1 MGCKSSKKDTLAQMN
16 QPSGKRTLDIA
27 IVGDSGVGKSSLVNA
42 LTISPSCMYDFPLRQ
57 RTLQDECIDPQRRA
71 LLPPQDP
78 GRKMHNKMLSNK
90 KKFLAFVEFIKS
102 LQKNVDIKSD
112 PATYFNEVIKIYEK
126 TFSDGGMKEA
136 ASEVKKELEELENT
150 ELHIA
155 ITGEV
160 GSGKS
165 TLINA
170 LRGLKA
176 EDDGAAPVG
185 VTETTLN
192 PNAYS
197 HPDYPKVKFWDL
209 PGIGSPGFSPES
221 YLKKVD
227 FPRYD
232 FFIIVGST
240 RSQEYHVKLAQE
252 IQRMNKLF
260 YFVRSKMDI
269 DMSSAK
275 RDYPKTFSEDKAIQT
290 IRDECNKNLLNFKDS
305 SHQSFLISSWDLAKY
320 DFPRLVETLE
330 KDLPSLKRIAF
341 LFSLPNFSSE
351 VIEKKKSAL
360 KSHIW
365 KISLV
370 SAGINAIPLP
380 GLPLAC
386 DVALLCGSMVVFY
399 KRFELDDGS
408 LARLARLARKPVEE
422 LKAVM
427 KSPQGKEITRD
438 LVVKTIIH
446 TLQCFLPVSSLASA
460 GVSFATTYWMLLS
473 FLDNLSEDAERVK
486 KVLGLEECEAEH
498 LRAKQN
504 WHKT

>member
-1 MGCKSSKKDTLAQMN
+1 
-16 QPSGKRTLDIA
+16 
-27 IVGDSGVGKSSLVNA
+27 
-42 LTISPSCMYDFPLRQ
+42 MYDFPLRQ
-57 RTLQDECIDPQRRA
+57 RTLQDECIDPQRHA

-136 ASEVKKELEELENT
+136 VFEVKEELEVLENT
-150 ELHIA
+150 ELDIA

-165 TLINA
+165 SLINA

-209 PGIGSPGFSPES
+209 PGIGSPNFSPDS
-221 YLKKVD
+221 YLKKMD

-232 FFIIVGST
+232 FFIIVGSE
-240 RSQEYHVKLAQE
+240 RFQSNHIDLAHA
-252 IQRMNKLF
+252 IQKMEKKC
-260 YFVRSKMDI
+260 YFVRSKVDSDLYNMER
-269 DMSSAK
+269 S
-275 RDYPKTFSEDKAIQT
+275 YPKTFNEEEVLEKMTNDVKKQLRKCFRNT
-290 IRDECNKNLLNFKDS
+290 IP
-305 SHQSFLISSWDLAKY
+305 QVFLISSRDLGKY

-330 KDLPSLKRIAF
+330 KDLPSLKRLAF
-341 LFSLPNFSSE
+341 LLSLPNFSSE

-386 DVALLCGSMVVFY
+386 DVALLLVSMVAFY

-422 LKAVM
+422 LKAVI
-427 KSPQGKEITRD
+427 KSPQRKEITLD
-438 LVVKTIIH
+438 LVVKKIFH
-446 TLQCFLPVSSLASA
+446 TLQCFLPVSPVRSLASA
-460 GVSFATTYWMLLS
+460 GLSFATTYWMLS
-473 FLDNLSEDAERVK
+473 RFLGNLAEDAERVRK
-486 KVLGLEECEAEH
+486 KALGLEECEAEH